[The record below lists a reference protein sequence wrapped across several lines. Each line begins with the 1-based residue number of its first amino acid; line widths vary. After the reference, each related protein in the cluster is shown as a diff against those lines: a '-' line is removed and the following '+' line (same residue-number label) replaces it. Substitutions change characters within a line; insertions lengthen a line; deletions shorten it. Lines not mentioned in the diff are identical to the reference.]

1 MFQMLPFGVPKG
13 FILGPILFNIFINDL
28 FYFVKDL
35 QLLNFAD
42 DNTIAT
48 FSTSVNDLITD
59 LQKESENAID
69 WFRLKEMVVNLYNLQ
84 SLIINKLRKFKNSYE
99 LLITIKLTQKTS

>member
-1 MFQMLPFGVPKG
+1 MLPFGVPKG

-69 WFRLKEMVVNLYNLQ
+69 WFRLKEMVVNLYKLQ